1 MLTVEYALSRE
12 QDLKDCTGS
21 NPVLTTKQ
29 LKIKVM
35 KKTYSQLQFELSQLL
50 YLQNSRFGNSEPSL
64 EEHWKI
70 QTRIGEVRNQIKEL
84 K

>member
-1 MLTVEYALSRE
+1 M
-12 QDLKDCTGS
+12 TGS
-21 NPVLTTKQ
+21 IPALTTKQ

-64 EEHWKI
+64 EEQWKI